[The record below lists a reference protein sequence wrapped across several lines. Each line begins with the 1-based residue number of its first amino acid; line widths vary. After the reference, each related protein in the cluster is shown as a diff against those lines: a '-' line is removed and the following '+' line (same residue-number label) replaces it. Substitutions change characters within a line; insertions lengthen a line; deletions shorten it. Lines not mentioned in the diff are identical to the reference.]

1 MGLGGCNKDL
11 SVKGWESICR
21 ATRHSATL
29 SSLQLDASFLDK
41 FKVRPS
47 AGSVCHWSDL
57 KRGLC
62 IGYHAA
68 CTFSCITYIWVLF
81 TYVLEYICIFVYLY
95 LHIMCISIHT
105 VWMYSICEYYTYYIY
120 KWFLQLDRNGRGF
133 CCLFLHLSRCIL
145 TETWSAACQL
155 TKFNSIAT

>member
-62 IGYHAA
+62 IAYHAA

-81 TYVLEYICIFVYLY
+81 TYVLEYICIFVFTYNVY
-95 LHIMCISIHT
+95 IYTYSMNVQYMRILHILHIQMIFA
-105 VWMYSICEYYTYYIY
+105 VGQEW
-120 KWFLQLDRNGRGF
+120 KGFLLPFFCTCQDAFWQKHDRPRVN
-133 CCLFLHLSRCIL
+133 LP
-145 TETWSAACQL
+145 
-155 TKFNSIAT
+155 NSIQ